1 MKLHAPSVVWTHD
14 AWSDGAS
21 ADTKSV
27 ARRDTAAIQGEYEA
41 AVCQRAAE
49 GSLSTSMRI
58 VGVLAFCHALLF
70 LVLFLFICAHAG
82 AAESKSTPALQLNL
96 STYTAQTQ
104 RDPFGSESPKPASK
118 AGAATILTAGADSFK
133 LMGILYSPTNPSAL
147 INNELVE
154 LNKPIRVQIGQGEVE
169 VKALAITRETVVLEA
184 GGQKIELRLGGN
196 ERAGESK

>member
-1 MKLHAPSVVWTHD
+1 MKLHAPSVIWTHGG
-14 AWSDGAS
+14 WSDSTS
-21 ADTKSV
+21 ADTRYSA
-27 ARRDTAAIQGEYEA
+27 ARDAAAVQGDCEA
-41 AVCQRAAE
+41 AVCQRAAH

-58 VGVLAFCHALLF
+58 VGVLAFCHAIFF
-70 LVLFLFICAHAG
+70 LILFLFICARAG

-104 RDPFGSESPKPASK
+104 RDPFGAEVPI
-118 AGAATILTAGADSFK
+118 AANTTNSATTVTAGADSFK

-154 LNKPIRVQIGQGEVE
+154 LNKPVRVQIGQGEVD
-169 VKALAITRETVVLEA
+169 VKALSITRDTVVLDV
-184 GGQKIELRLGGN
+184 GGQKMELRLGGN